1 MTGLPSAAPG
11 TTSARRSVMPLDED
25 VTRLAKGKNLATVVT
40 LMPSGQPQAL
50 LTWVDADDEHVLVNT
65 EPQRQRARN
74 IARDPRITVLIH
86 GEDPYDWAE
95 VRGHVVETVTGD
107 EARRH
112 IDELARKY
120 TGQDYAAPVSPHG
133 RVNLKIATDKV
144 NTPRLL
150 GRYRPRSS
158 VVFALPAVGLAHHSS
173 TTRPRVISLRHM
185 NVTAYL
191 IKDGR
196 H

>member
-1 MTGLPSAAPG
+1 
-11 TTSARRSVMPLDED
+11 MPLDED
-25 VTRLAKGKNLATVVT
+25 VVRLAKGKNLATVVT

-86 GEDPYDWAE
+86 SEDPYDWAE
-95 VRGHVVETVTGD
+95 VRGHVTETVTGD

-112 IDELARKY
+112 IDELSRKY
-120 TGQDYAAPVSPHG
+120 TGRDYAPTVGPQG
-133 RVNLKIATDKV
+133 RVILKITPDKV

-150 GRYRPRSS
+150 GR
-158 VVFALPAVGLAHHSS
+158 
-173 TTRPRVISLRHM
+173 
-185 NVTAYL
+185 
-191 IKDGR
+191 
-196 H
+196 